1 MNHLKTW
8 KSHVHQN
15 STKTNEVLA
24 LALIAG
30 VGAALFAPTVY
41 REVKKFWSKN
51 VIGDKY
57 KETGTEE
64 KVICI
69 FNKKEISPAVSSLT
83 KSERDTGR
91 VEIGLKGYQDTLG
104 NMYWGYD
111 HGNAGYDQ
119 GDLKAPGLR
128 YDQRTLFSA
137 ESVYTAM
144 YKAEDLGT
152 LKTWLADGKR
162 YEGRG
167 PELQITPVDLIWRS
181 DIRNFSSSGTP
192 IS

>member
-8 KSHVHQN
+8 KSHVHQH
-15 STKTNEVLA
+15 STKTNEVLG

-30 VGAALFAPTVY
+30 FGAALFAPAVY

-51 VIGDKY
+51 VIGEKY
-57 KETGTEE
+57 KETGKEE
-64 KVICI
+64 KVICS

-83 KSERDTGR
+83 QRERDTGK

-111 HGNAGYDQ
+111 HGSAGYGQ
-119 GDLKAPGLR
+119 EDLKAPGLR
-128 YDQRTLFSA
+128 YDQRTLFGA
-137 ESVYTAM
+137 GSVYTAM

-152 LKTWLADGKR
+152 LKTWLENGKR